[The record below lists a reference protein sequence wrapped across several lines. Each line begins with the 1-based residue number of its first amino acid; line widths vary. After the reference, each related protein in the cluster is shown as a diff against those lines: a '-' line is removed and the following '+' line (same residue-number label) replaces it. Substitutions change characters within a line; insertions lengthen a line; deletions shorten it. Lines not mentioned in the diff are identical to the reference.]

1 MNYMKITESS
11 CRQFVDKILNLNSE
25 VSEEVILDF
34 IQTHARPAKSTG
46 AVIDLSALQEVSK
59 RAMRL
64 ADELSGA
71 DKDSVEGAICG
82 DVHMVLSSMPAEVL
96 DDPEFWQYV
105 AILYF
110 TNFILWRESGAAS
123 AESGNKLFT
132 YFSGQRNSEM
142 IPLRLFLRGAISKV
156 DDSYELANLLDRSTD
171 FWRSH
176 IIRVTTGTAHRLSQ
190 ELVKYQSQEGM
201 NTSKLR
207 ELAKLLNRQ
216 WTNVELYYLKSS
228 EAHNLLE
235 QIESFLSDA
244 DQIIYEDDEPKKV
257 EKKVSSKDRGE
268 DFVGKARATDSRARE
283 FDLLFG
289 LLNAPQKLRDL
300 ITQSPTGARKE
311 LEGIVFEYGNVARL
325 EPGIAVSNP
334 VRPFNIET
342 SHAFHIDNLS
352 QARKLEIEDE
362 FDLRSGSISSRDTKV
377 DLLFVSGTN
386 PYYISFK
393 DADEQAKL
401 GQVSTGTSYLNGKL
415 IGGITDF
422 DFGSRIPDKF
432 TASDT
437 GFSEEQFLRLRPR
450 DRLFA
455 YFKHNF
461 ADEWSDYCEARLENA
476 NSQILKLG
484 LMMEND
490 RNEFIQFLG
499 QTLAGNLLGDPN
511 YYLVIGS
518 HVVHFNSVLDR
529 LRELDF
535 TIKTEVYKPRDKA
548 SFIINFEVGDE
559 KYCVTKIE
567 PSFDGASI
575 SAEQT
580 KGIIY
585 YFQQHQ
591 KDGNNYKKLLLD
603 VTK

>member
-1 MNYMKITESS
+1 
-11 CRQFVDKILNLNSE
+11 
-25 VSEEVILDF
+25 
-34 IQTHARPAKSTG
+34 
-46 AVIDLSALQEVSK
+46 
-59 RAMRL
+59 
-64 ADELSGA
+64 
-71 DKDSVEGAICG
+71 
-82 DVHMVLSSMPAEVL
+82 
-96 DDPEFWQYV
+96 
-105 AILYF
+105 
-110 TNFILWRESGAAS
+110 
-123 AESGNKLFT
+123 
-132 YFSGQRNSEM
+132 
-142 IPLRLFLRGAISKV
+142 
-156 DDSYELANLLDRSTD
+156 
-171 FWRSH
+171 
-176 IIRVTTGTAHRLSQ
+176 
-190 ELVKYQSQEGM
+190 
-201 NTSKLR
+201 
-207 ELAKLLNRQ
+207 
-216 WTNVELYYLKSS
+216 
-228 EAHNLLE
+228 
-235 QIESFLSDA
+235 
-244 DQIIYEDDEPKKV
+244 
-257 EKKVSSKDRGE
+257 
-268 DFVGKARATDSRARE
+268 
-283 FDLLFG
+283 
-289 LLNAPQKLRDL
+289 
-300 ITQSPTGARKE
+300 
-311 LEGIVFEYGNVARL
+311 
-325 EPGIAVSNP
+325 
-334 VRPFNIET
+334 
-342 SHAFHIDNLS
+342 
-352 QARKLEIEDE
+352 
-362 FDLRSGSISSRDTKV
+362 
-377 DLLFVSGTN
+377 
-386 PYYISFK
+386 
-393 DADEQAKL
+393 
-401 GQVSTGTSYLNGKL
+401 
-415 IGGITDF
+415 
-422 DFGSRIPDKF
+422 
-432 TASDT
+432 
-437 GFSEEQFLRLRPR
+437 LRPR